1 MYELFLK
8 NDMKNYEL
16 TFNLNKQISVNK
28 VTMVKSKSTLTLKIE
43 LKQNLSFKAMQNQN
57 VRFLDQFKAHVL

>member
-28 VTMVKSKSTLTLKIE
+28 VTMVKSKSTLTLKIDCTILMSFMVGIP
-43 LKQNLSFKAMQNQN
+43 LK
-57 VRFLDQFKAHVL
+57 R